1 MASNWRS
8 LYQANVDAT
17 NGNWYRIS
25 KVKFNYDDAV
35 SLYPAGIDTYLGIHP
50 AWAFTTTQDE
60 PRVVGYD
67 LEWALRVNPDDASVT
82 MAGEKITYYENGAL
96 QVIKGGTVI
105 ADKNDDGDI
114 VITWTEP
121 VYFYCWVTPSDA
133 SGGHFT
139 QYDLGGYEKMAER
152 IYVLPEGMVEETEP
166 TPAEE
171 MTEHLL
177 RIKDAK
183 VAIINSIKKMGVDMA
198 DDTPI
203 QKIPNYIIKIGG
215 ETADN
220 LAIALGRDKVAKWE
234 WDTRNVNP
242 FTDTNINFDISPYG
256 GDYKIFFTCTKE
268 IWHYSLQYNIGHT
281 DGSTEYDA
289 EPFTGLIPTTAE
301 NKNNGLVDDTV
312 FSNTLFFD
320 FHIDERPSDVRYRE
334 MKISIWTD
342 DGQGGHRQHNIT
354 LLQYN

>member
-17 NGNWYRIS
+17 NGNWYQIS
-25 KVKFNYDDAV
+25 KVKFNYDDV
-35 SLYPAGIDTYLGIHP
+35 TSLYPVGSDTFLGIHP

-133 SGGHFT
+133 SGGHFIR
-139 QYDLGGYEKMAER
+139 YDLAGNEKMAER
-152 IYVLPEGMVEETEP
+152 IYVLPEGMEEETKS

-183 VAIINSIKKMGVDMA
+183 ANIINSINKMGVGIA

-203 QKIPNYIIKIGG
+203 QKIPDFIMQIGG
-215 ETADN
+215 ETGN
-220 LAIALGRDKVAKWE
+220 LAISFGDWNGAEWE

-268 IWHYSLQYNIGHT
+268 IWHYNLQYVIGHT
-281 DGSTEYDA
+281 DGSIEYDA
-289 EPFTGLIPTTAE
+289 EPFTGLIPTTTE

-312 FSNTLFFD
+312 FSNTLFFE
-320 FHIDERPSDVRYRE
+320 FFIGERPSDVRYRE
-334 MKISIWTD
+334 MDISIWTD

>member
-35 SLYPAGIDTYLGIHP
+35 SLYPTGTDVYIGIHP

-82 MAGEKITYYENGAL
+82 MAGEKLMYVGHQI
-96 QVIKGGTVI
+96 IKGSTVVV
-105 ADKNDDGDI
+105 DTNDDGDI
-114 VITWTEP
+114 EITWTEP
-121 VYFYCWVTPSDA
+121 VYFYGWVTPRDA
-133 SGGHFT
+133 SAGNFS
-139 QYDLGGYEKMAER
+139 QYDLGGYEKIAER

-183 VAIINSIKKMGVDMA
+183 IAIINSINKMGVGIA

-215 ETADN
+215 ETDN
-220 LAIALGRDKVAKWE
+220 LAIALGRYKNDNWE
-234 WDTRNVNP
+234 WDTKNVSP
-242 FTDTNINFDISPYG
+242 FSDTTEHFDLSPYG
-256 GDYKIFFTCTKE
+256 GDFKIFFTCTKE
-268 IWHYSLQYNIGHT
+268 IWHYNLQYVIGHT

-289 EPFTGLIPTTAE
+289 EPFTGLIPTTTE

-320 FHIDERPSDVRYRE
+320 FYIGEKPSNVRYRE

-342 DGQGGHRQHNIT
+342 DGQGGQRQHNIT
-354 LLQYN
+354 LMQYN